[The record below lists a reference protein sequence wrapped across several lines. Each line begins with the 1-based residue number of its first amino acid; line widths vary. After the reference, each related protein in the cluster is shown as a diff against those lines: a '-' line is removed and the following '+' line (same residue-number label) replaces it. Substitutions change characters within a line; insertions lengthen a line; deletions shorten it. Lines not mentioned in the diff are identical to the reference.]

1 MNPNIPLET
10 PDTNTNS
17 YTNSYTNELI
27 DDLINTDSASSL
39 GQSEHVFTDDTIRPP
54 DSVFTGRL
62 INDLGNINLDDDLE
76 NALRLSEEE
85 YFRNQHYDETI
96 RVNSIESVNSDNSF
110 VNSSDNLSNNLS
122 VNSYVNSFGDN
133 DKDLKEAILLSQEAM
148 RLEEEREA
156 IALIKEQEALEEI
169 KKLELLS
176 NRKRSLEIFFPRI
189 KNLARISTSIGGYK
203 DTETNYEKLISDIL
217 NEYLLGNIDMIYMS
231 EQEYTEIYKIIDS
244 YYLIPNERGAKT
256 IIPWSEDQVLRSIF
270 LK

>member
-10 PDTNTNS
+10 PDTNA
-17 YTNSYTNELI
+17 YANELI

-62 INDLGNINLDDDLE
+62 INYLGNINLDDDLE

-85 YFRNQHYDETI
+85 YFRNQHYDEAI
-96 RVNSIESVNSDNSF
+96 RVNSVESVNSDNSF
-110 VNSSDNLSNNLS
+110 
-122 VNSYVNSFGDN
+122 VNSFGDN

-148 RLEEEREA
+148 RLEEEREVLY
-156 IALIKEQEALEEI
+156 LIKEQEAMDEI

-176 NRKRSLEIFFPRI
+176 DRKKSLEIFFPRI
-189 KNLARISTSIGGYK
+189 KNLSMISKSIGGYK
-203 DTETNYEKLISDIL
+203 NTETNYEKIIYDML
-217 NEYLLGNIDMIYMS
+217 NEYLLGNIDMIYLS
-231 EQEYTEIYKIIDS
+231 EQEYIEIYKIIDS
-244 YYLIPNERGAKT
+244 YYLIPHKKDAKT
-256 IIPWSEDQVLRSIF
+256 IIPLSEDQVLRSIF